1 MSQFDTS
8 SKPAASKA
16 GTTSE
21 ATAPKLE
28 YDMSVLTWGDQVTSG
43 STGDKKGGAGAET
56 VFNRS
61 YGDDAKPASAA
72 AAAAAPAKDQPSP
85 DKTAKDLKSGL
96 ANNPRAVRSLE
107 SLTGDKSYQ
116 SLSDDKKSELLRQFQ
131 TAPNDATTNFLRGMA
146 EYEKAKA
153 EDKSGDPAKEQERL
167 AKLQDAKTPDAGTFS
182 LSGKNYTIRDGKLVD
197 TSGKDAGTIDNLG
210 NYQMTGDKEASN
222 YYNNIHARVKLQEGD
237 GKAQKTLLDLH
248 DADPNNQ
255 LSGPN
260 MNNTFT
266 GMAHD
271 TLRAVRRE
279 GMDMG
284 AAPQGAF
291 RGFDEQNRLYAKG
304 RTAPGKRVTGARG
317 GESWHNYKPSSKT
330 STISCVSVA
339 GENFHDQTQPPPV
352 EHFHRGMGPP
362 RDHRGAVQSAGG
374 VSWVRSYARPSAASL
389 SGSICASTMRA
400 ASAGRSRASSQP
412 RPTPSACCYRSKRAS
427 PAAKSVSRSRFLP
440 SQSPSWSSAS

>member
-8 SKPAASKA
+8 SKPAASTA
-16 GTTSE
+16 GTSA
-21 ATAPKLE
+21 ATAPKLD

-43 STGDKKGGAGAET
+43 TTGDKKGGAGAET
-56 VFNRS
+56 VFSRS

-131 TAPNDATTNFLRGMA
+131 TAPNDATTHFLRGLA

-153 EDKSGDPAKEQERL
+153 DDKSGDPAKEQERL

-182 LSGKNYTIRDGKLVD
+182 LSGKNYTVRDGKLVD
-197 TSGKDAGTIDNLG
+197 ASGKDAGTIDNLG

-291 RGFDEQNRLYAKG
+291 RSFEEQNRLYAKG

-317 GESWHNYKPSSKT
+317 GESWHNYG
-330 STISCVSVA
+330 VA
-339 GENFHDQTQPPPV
+339 ADIAFNNEAGNITWPENGDYGRMWTRYGEIAKKQGLRWGGDWTGLVDRPHIEYHPGFTDGQAGSLIPA
-352 EHFHRGMGPP
+352 HR
-362 RDHRGAVQSAGG
+362 AGG
-374 VSWVRSYARPSAASL
+374 LEGAWDRMGIGEQPNAPAAPAAPARPAVP
-389 SGSICASTMRA
+389 GRA
-400 ASAGRSRASSQP
+400 
-412 RPTPSACCYRSKRAS
+412 
-427 PAAKSVSRSRFLP
+427 PAPARRR
-440 SQSPSWSSAS
+440 